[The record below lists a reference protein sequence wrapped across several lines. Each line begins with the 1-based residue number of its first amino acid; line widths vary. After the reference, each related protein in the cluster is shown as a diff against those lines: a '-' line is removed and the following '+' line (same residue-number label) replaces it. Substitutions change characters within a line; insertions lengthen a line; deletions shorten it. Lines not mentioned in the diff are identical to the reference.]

1 MGSKRKSKE
10 GKAAKDGQAKVV
22 RFVLAS
28 LQLFA
33 AQPPALISRDR
44 CFRHVDAG
52 QLVSENACDFPL
64 MLVVP
69 SSGHTLFFRQ
79 ARFLLQNPRM
89 CAVAQAC
96 IPYYRCERIAD
107 LRKIVHISFP
117 AFS

>member
-1 MGSKRKSKE
+1 
-10 GKAAKDGQAKVV
+10 V